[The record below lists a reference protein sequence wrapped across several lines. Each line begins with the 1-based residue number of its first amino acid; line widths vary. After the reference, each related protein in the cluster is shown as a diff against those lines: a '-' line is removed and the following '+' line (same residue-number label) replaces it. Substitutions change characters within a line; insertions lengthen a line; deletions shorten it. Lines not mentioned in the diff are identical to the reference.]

1 MAFRFSL
8 EHVLSYRAQL
18 ERQAMVEL
26 AKVEDERRRE
36 KERAAALQ
44 ANLLGQEQY
53 LTGLDVQQKAE
64 RWVTEN
70 YMKAL
75 RTDIAISLQRV
86 NNWTAA
92 VDAARK
98 ELIRRA
104 KDKKTLEKLKSKQ
117 ADHYVQAE
125 RHREQKEYDE
135 TASLHFKSPY

>member
-125 RHREQKEYDE
+125 RHREQKE
-135 TASLHFKSPY
+135 